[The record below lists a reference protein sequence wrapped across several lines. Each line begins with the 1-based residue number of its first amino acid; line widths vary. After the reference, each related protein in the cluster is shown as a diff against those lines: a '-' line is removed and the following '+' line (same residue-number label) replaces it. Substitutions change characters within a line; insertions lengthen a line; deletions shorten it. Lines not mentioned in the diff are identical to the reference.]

1 MGIKQSEFDE
11 FMNIGDRLENEF
23 IKIGKKLVKNKAF
36 QSTIN
41 QTHGIFFS
49 KELKEKGKVMK
60 VKWDI
65 EFEDM
70 DLVNTESGIKLTDAG
85 KIAKL

>member
-1 MGIKQSEFDE
+1 
-11 FMNIGDRLENEF
+11 
-23 IKIGKKLVKNKAF
+23 
-36 QSTIN
+36 
-41 QTHGIFFS
+41 
-49 KELKEKGKVMK
+49 MK